1 MSELITV
8 KRSLK
13 IALTLM
19 TREQREQFIN
29 MMCKGC
35 YYNDGEKHFQC
46 LKCNYGDE
54 FERS

>member
-1 MSELITV
+1 MLELNTV
-8 KRSLK
+8 KRSLN

-19 TREQREQFIN
+19 TREQREQFTS

-35 YYNDGEKHFQC
+35 CCNDGEKHLQC

-54 FERS
+54 FERY

>member
-1 MSELITV
+1 MSELNTA

-19 TREQREQFIN
+19 TREQREQFTN

-35 YYNDGEKHFQC
+35 YYNDGEKHIQC

-54 FERS
+54 FERG